1 MMVWTLV
8 GFAVTLVI
16 LCLMEEVGAR
26 KAAK

>member
-8 GFAVTLVI
+8 GFAITLAI
-16 LCLMEEVGAR
+16 LCLMEEVGVR